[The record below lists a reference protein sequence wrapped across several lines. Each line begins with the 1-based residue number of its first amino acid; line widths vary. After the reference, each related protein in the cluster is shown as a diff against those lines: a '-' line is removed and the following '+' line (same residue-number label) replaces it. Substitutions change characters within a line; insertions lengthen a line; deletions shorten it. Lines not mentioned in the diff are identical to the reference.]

1 MKCLFLY
8 NPNSGKGR
16 VKKKLPFIEKTLRKK
31 FDEVVLCATQ
41 SAQDLEEQAR
51 LGAEQFEAIVFSGG
65 DGTFNNILHGVG
77 EKDVL
82 LGYLPTGTAN
92 DVAHSLGIPRKRLK
106 GALKVI
112 LKGRTEQ
119 VDCMRVN
126 GVEYAMYVAA
136 AGAFTSV
143 TYSTPQKRKRK
154 FGWLAYAFEALKT
167 SMKFGSFPV
176 KIICGERTLQT
187 DSVLI
192 LVMSGRTVAGFP
204 VNSRAS
210 MQDGIL
216 EVAVVK
222 KNIQKRGRVSAF
234 FSIIHLFLF
243 GRRVRKKSL
252 EFLSGSEITVET
264 QDSLVWDFDGEKGVE
279 GSVKIEVLP
288 RRVKMFVPQKKKI

>member
-1 MKCLFLY
+1 MRCLFLY

-51 LGAEQFEAIVFSGG
+51 LGAEQFDAIVFSGG

-106 GALKVI
+106 GALNII
-112 LKGRTEQ
+112 LNGRTEQ

-167 SMKFGSFPV
+167 SMKFSSFPV
-176 KIICGERTLQT
+176 KITCGERTLQT
-187 DSVLI
+187 DCVLI
-192 LVMSGRTVAGFP
+192 LVMSGRTVAGFS
-204 VNSRAS
+204 VNARAS

-222 KNIQKRGRVSAF
+222 KKTQKRGRVSAF

-243 GRRVRKKSL
+243 GRRVPKKSL

-279 GSVKIEVLP
+279 GNVKIEVLP